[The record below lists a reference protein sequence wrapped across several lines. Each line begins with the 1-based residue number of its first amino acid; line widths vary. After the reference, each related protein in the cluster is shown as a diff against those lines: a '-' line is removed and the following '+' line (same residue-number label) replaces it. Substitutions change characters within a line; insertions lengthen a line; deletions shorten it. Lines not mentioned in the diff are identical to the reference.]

1 MYEEWIRGCMKC
13 LFVCADNNVIFLFRL
28 IIMVI
33 YIKRFLILNILTFFE
48 LMPLRDMI
56 YSFNVLFILFIDILF
71 RTIALI
77 FHK

>member
-1 MYEEWIRGCMKC
+1 MYEEWIRGCLKY